1 MAKVQA
7 HTDELGKLNIGSLLL
22 KLSVPA
28 TIGMMVMVLYNVI
41 DTIFVARFVG
51 SMAIGGLAIVMPIT
65 MLIAAV
71 GMALGVGGSSL
82 ISRYLGANQA
92 DKANTVFGNLL
103 MLTFTF
109 TVLFTLIGYIFPD
122 TVLMLFGA
130 DGEIFPYAK
139 EYYLIVLAGTPFLGL
154 SMAGNNIIR
163 SEGNARMSMIVMLVS
178 SVLNLVMD
186 YIFIIWL
193 SWGISG
199 AAWATLIAQILTFIF
214 IAYYFIGS
222 GKSSVVIKLQY
233 LKLNV
238 DTVKEVIGIGS
249 SSFARQGSASIIAIF
264 INHSLMVYGSEVD
277 VAAYG
282 ILNRVMMMSVFPM
295 IGLIQ
300 GFLPILGYNFGAENY
315 DRVLKVIKIS
325 FISAFILG
333 SISLFVMSVFPRE
346 VFEIFT
352 NDEALIIPG
361 SRYLV
366 IVIIVI
372 PLVGIQMLG
381 ASFFQAIGK
390 AKPALLLT
398 LARQVIFLIPL
409 MLILPKFIGIEG

>member
-1 MAKVQA
+1 
-7 HTDELGKLNIGSLLL
+7 
-22 KLSVPA
+22 
-28 TIGMMVMVLYNVI
+28 MVLYNVI

-409 MLILPKFIGIEG
+409 MLILPKFIGIEGIWFAFPISDILSTLLTVKFLYPEFRVIKAKI